1 MFNIICILRLNICM
15 YIYIYTSVCVCVRV
29 CVCVCACLC
38 GKLANIYIYIYTH
51 VFNIRIPELNWF
63 NEKSTGTPYIYWIT
77 GEIKTMDSCRCSM
90 TFP

>member
-15 YIYIYTSVCVCVRV
+15 YIYIYMHPCVCVRV
-29 CVCVCACLC
+29 CVFVWQIYIS
-38 GKLANIYIYIYTH
+38 IYIYIY
-51 VFNIRIPELNWF
+51 VFNISIPELKWF

>member
-1 MFNIICILRLNICM
+1 M
-15 YIYIYTSVCVCVRV
+15 YIYIYIRVCVCACACVCVRV
-29 CVCVCACLC
+29 CV
-38 GKLANIYIYIYTH
+38 ANIYIYTH
-51 VFNIRIPELNWF
+51 VFNISIPELNWF

>member
-1 MFNIICILRLNICM
+1 M

-38 GKLANIYIYIYTH
+38 GKYIYIYTH
-51 VFNIRIPELNWF
+51 VFNISIPELNWF

>member
-1 MFNIICILRLNICM
+1 M
-15 YIYIYTSVCVCVRV
+15 YIYICIRV
-29 CVCVCACLC
+29 CVCARVCVFVWQ
-38 GKLANIYIYIYTH
+38 IYIYIY
-51 VFNIRIPELNWF
+51 VFNISIPELNWF